1 MFIKFLVVTTSLVA
15 IIIGNVAVAVVCLVV
30 DDLSS
35 VLAELSIVVLS
46 SNVVVKVKPTVEL
59 EEEVTPEVG
68 VFGVVFSRELVLI
81 VVLVVTI
88 SPLFVEGVA
97 LVTSAP
103 VVVFDT
109 LKLSDVISKPVV
121 EDITFTVVF
130 ISLNVVGISVVATA
144 SSMSGVV

>member
-1 MFIKFLVVTTSLVA
+1 MD
-15 IIIGNVAVAVVCLVV
+15 GNFTYKSENCTK
-30 DDLSS
+30 
-35 VLAELSIVVLS
+35 ELSIVVLS

-59 EEEVTPEVG
+59 EEEVIPEVG

-130 ISLNVVGISVVATA
+130 ISLNVVGTSVVEMA
-144 SSMSGVV
+144 SSIFGVV